1 MGNLGTW
8 AYEQTQACKDSES
21 QAPAFIRSARDSEDV
36 KRNKKFSLKDLW
48 VESVLLLVA
57 GE

>member
-8 AYEQTQACKDSES
+8 AYNQTKACVESDS
-21 QAPAFIRSARDSEDV
+21 QTPAFIRSARDSEDV
-36 KRNKKFSLKDLW
+36 KKGMKFSLKDLW